1 MSLEVVLVVPVLMLL
16 ALFVLW
22 AGRGG
27 RAALMADLAAEE
39 AATAAAVACEDGDPA
54 GCEGFVADVL
64 SARPGMD
71 FLCIGGPRRDGD
83 ARLVE
88 RQELD
93 FAAAGDGSSQLPQA
107 RGAAVVGVRFVCET
121 DGAVAPLQGVFPTVV
136 FRGQATEVAIRQG
149 APRAGIS
156 DAEVTEGAV
165 DSDNNPVPLVFTV
178 TLDTPA
184 VGDVEFEYKVAPV
197 TDHTGEPGD
206 YRPDAYRRVT
216 ILDGNIR
223 AEIRVPVVDDDLHE
237 AIETLELTLEV
248 VDPTPDIDDD
258 PLPAVF
264 KDGEAS
270 ATAVGTILDD
280 DPAPGLTVS
289 DAGFEP
295 APVREGGGGAL
306 VFTLTLGPVGRDVVV
321 DYSTADVGGG
331 GGATGGDACV
341 VGVDYVSRSD
351 VELRFGPN
359 DDARTEVIAVEL
371 CDDFRGEPDERL
383 ELRLTLHEGAEMA
396 QADGLVPCQAA
407 TEGGVDVDS
416 CAVGLISDDEPRLAV
431 ADTCTDLAG
440 LGNGSEVDQ
449 AGVEAADAC
458 VREDAGTLVFTVER
472 NDGGSGTH
480 PEVTFTY
487 VTEPNPETY
496 EGTHDATAGGAGS
509 HNDCAGAALGLAGAG
524 EPHDYVPASYTL
536 TIAAGAANSRQR
548 VAVEIVDDD
557 LDEHPET
564 FWLKLCTASDNA
576 WVEEGDE
583 WGRGLIVDDD
593 DPPAVSVSDATVTEG
608 ADDVDVDGDPDPAVF
623 IVSLD
628 MPSGREVT
636 VDYYSD
642 HRSLYEGA
650 DPTEAVPADVGGL
663 TAEPGK
669 DYVEEPKE
677 PSDERAKVTFEA
689 GETGPKQAR
698 VTVVD
703 DDVYEPDDET
713 LAVRL
718 VPLNARFADGS
729 GSCAP
734 AGPGEEN
741 TGNDCALGT
750 IVDNDAP
757 PFVRVSDASA
767 GEGDPVVFIVS
778 LVDDAG
784 SDVDAGGDPVVS
796 GRDITVEYSVHHRS
810 TKDGDFAA
818 GALLEGTV
826 EIGAGEASAEVSL
839 GTLDDSLDE
848 LDPEVFELRLS
859 IPEAAEDHVRM
870 HPTAAAG
877 GCVSVADGDAGI
889 DGCGVGAIA
898 DDDPPLYLRI
908 DDAADVTEG
917 ADSDGDGAL
926 DRAVFTVSLVDADGN
941 TTDAGGDRLVSG
953 RDVTVAYGTHEL
965 TDPPGDGCAAN
976 EPATAGEDFA
986 AAAGV
991 TVTILEG
998 ASSAPIAVEVLDD
1011 DVDEC
1016 RREVFQVRLDGTHS
1030 DSVGFE
1036 AILDGGIATGAV
1048 IDDDDILVRVVA
1060 DGACEPGVDACAA
1073 EGDDGDA
1080 ANAVAFTLG
1089 LFDADT
1095 DDAVSTGRAV
1105 TVQYCTV
1112 SGTDD
1117 HAAVRGEDFAT
1128 EASCPDDAWV
1138 DFTIEAGNETA
1149 VLELATV
1156 PDDVYEH
1163 DETFLLQLRATSGS
1177 NAGVGDHA
1185 AVGAVVN
1192 DDAAPRVSVADAA
1205 AAEGDTVVFELRLLD
1220 AGGDEA
1226 QIGRAV
1232 TVNWVT
1238 AGTGTGIGHATGG
1251 PSDRDGADYVTATGT
1266 VTFNPQD
1273 ADPAAQTVSVATVD
1287 ERVDEDA
1294 ETFELRLTLPDGEEA
1309 TIDTG
1314 PDPCEREPA
1323 GAVEAP
1329 SDDCAVGTI
1338 EPDGDPAPLAVLS
1351 DAAAGEG
1358 DELVFTVTL
1367 VDPEDIAEAL
1377 PSGRQVTV
1385 RAETAGPAADA
1396 ISNAHGTAYSGGCG
1410 AALGHDPLFGFLEAV
1425 ADFGHTEPEAVIEPG
1440 ATTAQMRVATCD
1452 DPLDE
1457 AEETMHLDLA
1467 GADNADIGD
1476 PGAEGRRGAGTIA
1489 DNDPT
1494 PAVVVD
1500 DAAATEGDPVE
1511 FTPRLV
1517 HPDDTAKEPAD
1528 QRTAPSDRD
1537 IAVGYHTYSHET
1549 SADFTATPDGPDR
1562 DYTAVPQT
1570 PPSQTTVH
1578 AGRDQPTTG
1587 PINIATRTDSTSEGD
1602 EKFQLRLTLDSD
1614 QPATLGDPTAAG
1626 TITDGCL
1633 DPANPQHTA
1642 PPLTIEA
1649 PSTVGEQDAPGS
1661 LTIHWPIPLCEFR
1674 NIVLEVRVQH
1684 GTTDEDDFD
1693 RPGNVLATDPLWFD
1707 ANQGDIE
1714 RRSNMQYLVDDDID
1728 EADETFHYQVR
1739 WTPKEQQNS
1748 AWNMGDNDWV
1758 SAEITIIDDD
1768 PAPAVVVDDAS
1779 GPESTDIVF
1788 TPRLVHPDDTA
1799 KDPADQRSALSDQ
1812 DITVEYHTYGDP
1824 DSPNLGATPGD
1835 DYAHVPETPVQS
1847 VTVPAL
1853 ATAAADPIA
1862 IAARLDDHKDEG
1874 DEKFQLR
1881 LALPDG
1887 TRAQLGRGG
1896 IAVGTITECIDP
1908 ATHQEGGIVAEM
1920 VPASDDV
1927 PQALEDA
1934 GHITYEFTFEPRL
1947 CDGALAHIVY
1957 WDETI
1962 SIDYQVSLGDYDPM
1976 GGDGTAFGYDFIDTV
1991 DGDRSWIIQGGD
2003 NGFEIEVPLID
2014 DHIDEP
2020 LTEYLTLSVAW
2031 GNTMPEAYRS
2041 WETQV
2046 EGFIIDD
2053 DDLIVSVD
2061 AAAAAEGSPVSF
2073 EVSATPSER
2082 RVKVSYNTFERLE
2095 GDDRARA
2102 GHCDT
2107 DDDADY
2113 EHTEHHTLV
2122 FEPVTDPRAYNAGSR
2137 VTKTIDIETCDDD
2150 RPENN
2155 ETFLLQSTLTV
2166 DDPPV
2171 TYPDADVPDPADPT
2185 NRGTLDGATRQGTIT
2200 DAGLRIAVTSGPP
2213 VNEGQQAN
2221 FTLTLVDVAG
2231 DRAEPDDTV
2240 TVDVATADLSADHS
2254 NYDDAATAGDDYTP
2268 VPLRTVTF
2276 HPFDP
2281 NPDARSQQTVPVA
2294 TITDSVYDDGEQ
2306 FLLEVSNP
2314 RGADLAS
2321 DDDNDGRIEGTAVI
2335 RDCID
2340 ATLPPSTE
2348 HPPTLS
2354 GPDIEVP
2361 EDVGTASFF
2370 FTLSPSPLCESR
2382 SVTFAQHHVSTT
2394 DADVTTI
2401 NKGSH
2406 GFEEG
2411 NRRQAQSHYE
2421 TIIDDNQPE
2430 ANETFETETHFC
2442 RLPHRDFCNLNGV
2455 QTKRWHPGF
2464 AELPSATATVT
2475 ILDNDG
2481 VSVSVSSPE
2490 PVPEGDPVEFEVSL
2504 SGDTAETVTVQYATE
2519 DAPGGPGGAGVATG
2533 GADYTLL
2540 DSSDAANAAQPLV
2553 FEPGGPLTQTVP
2565 VATIEDAAAAEPD
2578 ETFRLRLTG
2587 AENAVLADGD
2597 DTYGTGT
2604 ITDCIDT
2611 TQPPD
2616 TVNPPQIALDAP
2628 ASITEGDT
2636 ATITTTVMSPAFC
2649 EYKVLGFVTS
2659 AHTSPPSPPQT
2670 PLADGADVTWGNMQ
2684 GGIGIPGPTGGTNSR
2699 TYRFEDDNVS
2709 EGTEYFYFTIYF
2721 CGKYNPC
2728 TLKSASQLS
2737 FHPDWSTLPLF
2748 TATIAIEDNDPLP
2761 VVSVSDGIGPGG
2773 GVGGVEGETL
2783 VFTVSLDRPS
2793 SRTVTVDYRFLNL
2806 GATTSADYT
2815 ASPGTLTFEPGEPL
2829 TQTVTVD
2836 LVVDDVAD
2844 DEEGDEQF
2852 LMWLISPVNAN
2863 LSNDDRSGIGTILGS
2878 GLPEVSV
2885 SDGIGPGGGVGGAE
2899 GETLVFT
2906 VSLDRASDRTVTVDY
2921 GFSDVT
2927 TTSGDYTASPGTLT
2941 FEPGDSLTR
2950 TVTVAL
2956 VVDEVAEGVE
2966 TFQMRLASPVNA
2978 RLSNEDIGE
2987 GTIDADPPP
2996 LVSVSDGIG
3005 PDGRVGGDGGETLVF
3020 TVSLDRA
3027 SDRTVSVGYEFRDV
3041 TTTSDDYTASPGTLT
3056 FEPGEPLTQTVTVAL
3071 ADDGDERV
3079 ETFQMRLTSPVNA
3092 DLGDYIGEGTIIG
3105 SGLPVVG
3112 FASGYRNYQVAAGQP
3127 VTLELELSAPSART
3141 VVVGVATE
3149 DGTAQDGV
3157 HYQGRT
3163 RPVSFGPGRERAT
3176 STIYTLAGSVG
3187 TGEYK
3192 HFTVRLADPSN
3203 AELDTGPGAS
3213 LVDSATVRV
3222 AGPHPD
3228 CVNPATDDPPAM
3240 SFEDARITE
3249 GTTGVLIAV
3258 TLTPPLCTTQPRGT
3272 LLYRTNRIT
3281 SEEGDHTSHPAWK
3294 TTGEVLS
3301 GQVVAL
3307 RFEFHTVHDA
3317 DHDDEEFEYQVKWNP
3332 DGSASRWAGEPPAIS
3347 RIVIEDVDG

>member
-39 AATAAAVACEDGDPA
+39 AATAAAVTCEDDEDDE
-54 GCEGFVADVL
+54 CEGFVTDVL

-71 FLCIGGPRRDGD
+71 FLCIGGPRPDGD
-83 ARLVE
+83 AVVRYEEVVFPAVPGE
-88 RQELD
+88 P
-93 FAAAGDGSSQLPQA
+93 GSEA
-107 RGAAVVGVRFVCET
+107 KGAAVVGVRFVCET
-121 DGAVAPLQGVFPTVV
+121 DGAVAPLAGVFPTVA
-136 FRGQATEVAIRQG
+136 FRGQASEVAILQG
-149 APRAGIS
+149 APRAGVA
-156 DAEVTEGAV
+156 DVEVTEGDV
-165 DSDNNPVPLVFTV
+165 DDDGNPVPLVFTV
-178 TLDTPA
+178 TLDAPA
-184 VGDVEFEYKVAPV
+184 SGDVEFKYEVEALTPHTNVPADYGPLDPTKTV
-197 TDHTGEPGD
+197 T
-206 YRPDAYRRVT
+206 V
-216 ILDGNIR
+216 LDGRTR
-223 AEIRVPVVDDDLHE
+223 AEIEVEVGDDDVHE
-237 AIETLELTLEV
+237 AAERLQLTLMV
-248 VDPTPDIDDD
+248 VDPTPDILDD

-264 KDGEAS
+264 EDGAES
-270 ATAVGTILDD
+270 VTAVGTILDN
-280 DPAPGLTVS
+280 DPAPLLTVS

-295 APVREGGGGAL
+295 DPVREGGGGAL
-306 VFTLTLGPVGRDVVV
+306 VFTVALEPVGRDVVV
-321 DYSTADVGGG
+321 DYSTADVSGD
-331 GGATGGDACV
+331 GGATGGDICV
-341 VGVDYVSRSD
+341 VGGDADYLSHSD
-351 VELRFGPN
+351 VELTFGPSDN
-359 DDARTEVIAVEL
+359 QQTHDIEVTL
-371 CDDFRGEPDERL
+371 CDDLRGEPDETL
-383 ELRLTLHEGAEMA
+383 ELRLTLHGGAQMA
-396 QADGLVPCQAA
+396 LIDGSVRCQAA
-407 TEGGVDVDS
+407 AHGGGDGDS

-431 ADTCTDLAG
+431 ADTCTDLTA
-440 LGNGSEVDQ
+440 LGDDDEVDQ
-449 AGVEAADAC
+449 AGIEAVHAC
-458 VREDAGTLVFTVER
+458 VREDAGPLVFTVER
-472 NDGGSGTH
+472 RDGGSGDH
-480 PEVTFTY
+480 PEVTVTY
-487 VTEPNPETY
+487 VTEPNPETFV
-496 EGTHDATAGGAGS
+496 GTHDATAGGADS
-509 HNDCAGAALGLAGAG
+509 LDDCDARPLKLAGAG
-524 EPHDYVPASYTL
+524 EHHDFVPASGTL
-536 TIAAGAANSRQR
+536 TIAADEANWQQT
-548 VAVEIVDDD
+548 VEVDIIDD
-557 LDEHPET
+557 GLDEHPET
-564 FWLKLCTASDNA
+564 FWLRLCRASDNA
-576 WVEEGDE
+576 WVEQGEQ
-583 WGRGLIVDDD
+583 WGRGLIADDD
-593 DPPAVSVSDATVTEG
+593 DPPAVSVSDDTVEEG
-608 ADDVDVDGDPDPAVF
+608 DDADGDGDPDPAVF
-623 IVSLD
+623 MVSLD
-628 MPSGREVT
+628 TPSGRDVT
-636 VDYYSD
+636 VDYYTD

-650 DPTEAVPADVGGL
+650 DPPVAVPADVGGL
-663 TAEPGK
+663 TAEPGE
-669 DYVEEPKE
+669 DYEQRPKE
-677 PSDERAKVTFEA
+677 PSDDRAKVIFEA
-689 GETGPKQAR
+689 GETGPKPAR
-698 VTVVD
+698 VSVVD

-718 VPLNARFADGS
+718 FAYNARFADDS

-734 AGPGEEN
+734 AGPDGEN

-750 IVDNDAP
+750 ITDNDEP
-757 PFVRVSDASA
+757 PFVRVSDAA
-767 GEGDPVVFIVS
+767 AVEGEPLVFTVS
-778 LVDDAG
+778 LVDADG
-784 SDVDAGGDPVVS
+784 SDVDADGGPVVS
-796 GRDITVEYSVHHRS
+796 GRDIAVEYSVHHRS
-810 TKDGDFAA
+810 TKAGDFAA
-818 GALLEGTV
+818 GEPLTGTV
-826 EIGAGEASAEVSL
+826 EIAAGESSAVVTL
-839 GTLDDSLDE
+839 DTLDDGLDE
-848 LDPEVFELRLS
+848 FDEEVFELRLS

-877 GCVSVADGDAGI
+877 GCLSVADGDAGI

-898 DDDPPLYLRI
+898 DDDPSPYLRI

-917 ADSDGDGAL
+917 ADSDGDGDP
-926 DRAVFTVSLVDADGN
+926 DRAVFTVSLVDIDGS
-941 TTDAGGDRLVSG
+941 TTDAGGDRWVSG
-953 RDVTVAYGTHEL
+953 RDVTVAYRTQEL
-965 TDPPGDGCAAN
+965 GDPPGDGCAAN

-998 ASSAPIAVEVLDD
+998 ASSALITVEVLDD
-1011 DVDEC
+1011 EVDEC
-1016 RREVFQVRLDGTHS
+1016 RREVFQVRLDGAHA
-1030 DSVGFE
+1030 DSAGFE
-1036 AILDGGIATGAV
+1036 AIHDGGIATGAV
-1048 IDDDDILVRVVA
+1048 IDDDDVLVRVVA
-1060 DGACEPGVDACAA
+1060 DGDCEPGVDACAA
-1073 EGDDGDA
+1073 EGDDGDP

-1095 DDAVSTGRAV
+1095 DDAVSTAVDV

-1112 SGTDD
+1112 GGTDD
-1117 HAAVRGEDFAT
+1117 HAAVRGTDFAT
-1128 EASCPDDAWV
+1128 QASCPDDWV
-1138 DFTIEAGNETA
+1138 DFTIDAGDETA

-1156 PDDVYEH
+1156 PDDVYEL
-1163 DETFLLQLRATSGS
+1163 DETFLLRLKATDDA
-1177 NAGVGDHA
+1177 NATVGDAA
-1185 AVGAVVN
+1185 AVGAILN

-1205 AAEGDTVVFELRLLD
+1205 ATEGDTVVFDLRLLD
-1220 AGGDEA
+1220 ADGDEA
-1226 QIGRAV
+1226 QIGRSV
-1232 TVNWVT
+1232 TVDWAT
-1238 AGTGTGIGHATGG
+1238 AGTGTGIGHATGSG
-1251 PSDRDGADYVTATGT
+1251 DGADYVPATGR
-1266 VTFNPQD
+1266 VTFDPQD

-1309 TIDTG
+1309 TLDTG
-1314 PDPCEREPA
+1314 PDPCAPEPD
-1323 GAVEAP
+1323 GAAEAP

-1338 EPDGDPAPLAVLS
+1338 EPDGDPAPLAMLS
-1351 DAAAGEG
+1351 GAAATEG

-1367 VDPEDIAEAL
+1367 VDPEATAEAL

-1385 RAETAGPAADA
+1385 RARTAGPAAADA
-1396 ISNAHGTAYSGGCG
+1396 VSNAHGTAYSGACG
-1410 AALGHDPLFGFLEAV
+1410 AALGHDPLFGFLEPV
-1425 ADFGHTEPEAVIEPG
+1425 ADFGHTELEAVIEPG
-1440 ATTAQMRVATCD
+1440 DTTAQMRVATCD
-1452 DPLDE
+1452 DLLDE
-1457 AEETMHLDLA
+1457 AEETMHLELT
-1467 GADNADIGD
+1467 GADNASVGD

-1494 PAVVVD
+1494 PAAVVD
-1500 DAAATEGDPVE
+1500 DAAATEGDPVQ

-1528 QRTAPSDRD
+1528 QRAAPSDRD
-1537 IAVGYHTYSHET
+1537 ITINYHTYSDPS

-1570 PPSQTTVH
+1570 PRRTATVH
-1578 AGRDQPTTG
+1578 AGRDQPAAG
-1587 PINIATRTDSTSEGD
+1587 PIEIATRADSTSEGA

-1614 QPATLGDPTAAG
+1614 QPADLADPTAVG
-1626 TITDGCL
+1626 TIEDGCL

-1649 PSTVGEQDAPGS
+1649 PSTVDEDGGPHGWRIRWDATLCPSTHTSLRTNTELDTADRSDFTASVWGEGGSGVEALSASQGYRPHTTMWVANDDVDEEDEKFILRVRWAPGPQFGAADA
-1661 LTIHWPIPLCEFR
+1661 W
-1674 NIVLEVRVQH
+1674 IVNPGWTTAEV
-1684 GTTDEDDFD
+1684 
-1693 RPGNVLATDPLWFD
+1693 
-1707 ANQGDIE
+1707 
-1714 RRSNMQYLVDDDID
+1714 
-1728 EADETFHYQVR
+1728 
-1739 WTPKEQQNS
+1739 
-1748 AWNMGDNDWV
+1748 
-1758 SAEITIIDDD
+1758 TIIDDD

-1799 KDPADQRSALSDQ
+1799 KDPADQRTALSDQ

-1835 DYAHVPETPVQS
+1835 DYAHVPETPAQS

-1853 ATAAADPIA
+1853 AAAAAEPIA
-1862 IAARLDDHKDEG
+1862 IAARPDDHKDEG

-1887 TRAQLGRGG
+1887 TRAQLAGGG

-1920 VPASDDV
+1920 VPASDGD
-1927 PQALEDA
+1927 PQALENA
-1934 GHITYEFTFEPRL
+1934 GHITFELTFEPRL
-1947 CDGALAHIVY
+1947 CDGARAHIN
-1957 WDETI
+1957 WWTEGI
-1962 SIDYQVSLGDYDPM
+1962 SIDFQVSAGNYDPM
-1976 GGDGTAFGYDFIDTV
+1976 QGDGAAHHYDFIDIQ
-1991 DGDRSWIIQGGD
+1991 DGERSWIIQGGD
-2003 NGFEIEVPLID
+2003 NRFEIEVPLVD

-2020 LTEYLTLSVAW
+2020 LTEQFTLSVV
-2031 GNTMPEAYRS
+2031 GGDTMPEAYQFQS
-2041 WETQV
+2041 NSGWNTAF

-2061 AAAAAEGSPVSF
+2061 PAAAAEGSPVRF
-2073 EVSATPSER
+2073 EVHATPSER
-2082 RVKVSYNTFERLE
+2082 RVNVSSNTFERLE
-2095 GDDRARA
+2095 GDAIARA
-2102 GHCDT
+2102 GDCDT

-2113 EHTEHHTLV
+2113 EHTEHILV
-2122 FEPVTDPRAYNAGSR
+2122 FEPVTDPGAYGAGSR

-2150 RPENN
+2150 RAENN

-2166 DDPPV
+2166 DDPPAV
-2171 TYPDADVPDPADPT
+2171 YPDADVPDPADPA
-2185 NRGTLDGATRQGTIT
+2185 NRGTLHGATRDGTIT

-2276 HPFDP
+2276 NPFDP
-2281 NPDARSQQTVPVA
+2281 NPDGRSQQTVPVA
-2294 TITDSVYDDGEQ
+2294 TTTDSVYDDGEQ

-2335 RDCID
+2335 QDCID

-2370 FTLSPSPLCESR
+2370 FKLSPSPLCERR
-2382 SVTFAQHHVSTT
+2382 STVFAQHHVSTT
-2394 DADVTTI
+2394 YADVTTI
-2401 NKGSH
+2401 NSGSG
-2406 GFEEG
+2406 GFGEG
-2411 NRRQAQSHYE
+2411 DRHSVSHDE

-2442 RLPHRDFCNLNGV
+2442 RLPHREFCNLNGG
-2455 QTKRWHPGF
+2455 QNERWHPGF

-2475 ILDNDG
+2475 IIDNDR

-2504 SGDTAETVTVQYATE
+2504 SGDTAEAVTVQYATE

-2533 GADYTLL
+2533 GADYTPL

-2565 VATIEDAAAAEPD
+2565 VATIEDAADDEPD
-2578 ETFRLRLTG
+2578 ETFRLRLTE
-2587 AENAVLADGD
+2587 AENAVLAGGD

-2636 ATITTTVMSPAFC
+2636 ATITITVMSPAFC
-2649 EYKVLGFVTS
+2649 EPKTLGFVTS

-2670 PLADGADVTWGNMQ
+2670 PLAETADVTWGIMQ

-2699 TYRFEDDNVS
+2699 RYRFEDDDVS

-2721 CGKYNPC
+2721 CGKYNRC
-2728 TLKSASQLS
+2728 TLKSNSRVS

-2748 TATIAIEDNDPLP
+2748 TATIAIEDNDVP

-2773 GVGGVEGETL
+2773 GVGGVEGEAL

-2793 SRTVTVDYRFLNL
+2793 SRIVTVDYGFVDLE
-2806 GATTSADYT
+2806 ATVVTDYT
-2815 ASPGTLTFEPGEPL
+2815 GIPGRLTFEPGEPL
-2829 TQTVTVD
+2829 TQTVTVE
-2836 LVVDDVAD
+2836 LVVDDVD
-2844 DEEGDEQF
+2844 DNDEGDERF
-2852 LMWLISPVNAN
+2852 RMRLFRLDNAGFG
-2863 LSNDDRSGIGTILGS
+2863 DRSGIGTILGS

-2885 SDGIGPGGGVGGAE
+2885 SDGIGPGGGVGGVE
-2899 GETLVFT
+2899 GETLEFRVE
-2906 VSLDRASDRTVTVDY
+2906 LDRASSRTVTVDY

-2941 FEPGDSLTR
+2941 FEPGEPLTQ
-2950 TVTVAL
+2950 TVPVAL
-2956 VVDEVAEGVE
+2956 VVDDVAERVE
-2966 TFQMRLASPVNA
+2966 RFRMRLISPVNA
-2978 RLSNEDIGE
+2978 GLGEDIGE

-2996 LVSVSDGIG
+2996 VVSVSDGIG
-3005 PDGRVGGDGGETLVF
+3005 PGGGLGGVGGETLVF
-3020 TVSLDRA
+3020 TVSLNPR
-3027 SDRTVSVGYEFRDV
+3027 SDRTVTVGYEFSDV

-3056 FEPGEPLTQTVTVAL
+3056 FEPGEPLTQTVPVAL
-3071 ADDGDERV
+3071 VVDGDEGV
-3079 ETFQMRLTSPVNA
+3079 ERFQMRLMSPVNA
-3092 DLGDYIGEGTIIG
+3092 ELGDYIGEGTIIG
-3105 SGLPVVG
+3105 SALPVVG
-3112 FASGYRNYQVAAGQP
+3112 FASGYRSYQVAAGQT
-3127 VTLELELSAPSART
+3127 VTVELELSAPSART

-3163 RPVSFGPGRERAT
+3163 RPVSFGPGRERAR

-3240 SFEDARITE
+3240 SFQDARIPE
-3249 GTTGVLIAV
+3249 GTTGVHIAL
-3258 TLTPPLCTTQPRGT
+3258 TLTPPLCGMQPRGT
-3272 LLYRTNRIT
+3272 LQYRTNRVT
-3281 SEEGDHTSHPAWK
+3281 SEEGDHTSHPAWSP
-3294 TTGEVLS
+3294 TGEVLA
-3301 GQVVAL
+3301 GQAVAL
-3307 RFEFHTVHDA
+3307 VFEFHTVHDT
-3317 DHDDEEFEYQVKWNP
+3317 DRDDEIFEYQARWNA
-3332 DGSASRWAGEPPAIS
+3332 DGPASRWAGEPPAIS
-3347 RIVIEDVDG
+3347 RIVIEDVGG